1 MVDSLVLCFG
11 AALRTDCLVVG
22 TDSLMGVTVVEK
34 SELDTVCLVC
44 LVGSGNGNRVVITF
58 FAVFPSPVDV
68 ESDTYEKVTGGFV
81 ALEGSGTGMAVGRF
95 VALEGSGSGMA
106 VDGIPVLCDSVQ

>member
-1 MVDSLVLCFG
+1 MIDSLVLCFG

-34 SELDTVCLVC
+34 SELDTVCVVC

-58 FAVFPSPVDV
+58 FVVFPLSVDV
-68 ESDTYEKVTGGFV
+68 ESETYEKVTGGFV

-95 VALEGSGSGMA
+95 VALEDSVTGMA